1 MISVPVVAWMH
12 DPPMKCIS
20 YVDMIFMVCV
30 AASVLGVENQGSKC
44 NGNHGATTKR
54 TKGRAFLQ

>member
-1 MISVPVVAWMH
+1 VVAWMH

-20 YVDMIFMVCV
+20 HVDMIFMVCV